1 MFRYFRDKV
10 DFCFYFCSLK
20 FRCMYR
26 SHNCGELNASHINT
40 EVTLAGWVQKSRD
53 KGFMNWVDIRDRY
66 GVTQLIF
73 DESRSQKEVFE
84 LAKTLGRE
92 FVIQAKGTVIER
104 EAKNANMS
112 TGDIEILV
120 TELKIL
126 NSSLTPP
133 FTIEDETDGGEDI
146 RMKYRYLDIRRNPVK
161 NNLLFRHKVAME
173 VRKYL
178 SDLDFCEVETPYLI
192 KSTPEGARD
201 FVVPSRMNEGQF
213 YALPQSPQTFK
224 QLLMVGGMDK
234 YFQIVKCFRDED
246 LRADRQPE
254 FTQIDCEMAFV
265 EQEDILNVFEG
276 LTRHL
281 LKEIK
286 GIEVKKFP
294 RITYDYAM
302 KTYGNDKP
310 DIRFGMEFGE
320 LNEFAQHK
328 DFSVFN
334 SAELVVGIAVPGA
347 GNYTRKEIDGLI
359 DWIKR
364 PQIGAS
370 GMVYVKCNE
379 DGTYKS
385 SVDKFYD
392 QDDLGNWSKTTGA
405 KPGDMIFVLS
415 GLADKTRTQLSALR
429 MELANRLGLRNPTE
443 FAPLWVVDFP
453 LLEFEEETG
462 RYHAMHHPFTS
473 PKPEDMHLL
482 ETNPKAVRANAYDMV
497 LNGNEIG
504 GGSIR
509 IHDKTTQQLM
519 FKYLGFTPEQ
529 AEDQFGF
536 LMNAFQYGAPPHGG
550 LAFGLDRL
558 VSILGGQE
566 TIRDFIAF
574 PKNNSGRD
582 VMIDAPSVIDEIQLN
597 ELHIKLDLA

>member
-1 MFRYFRDKV
+1 
-10 DFCFYFCSLK
+10 
-20 FRCMYR
+20 MYR

-40 EVTLAGWVQKSRD
+40 EVSLAGWVQKSRD
-53 KGFMNWVDIRDRY
+53 KGFMNWVDLRDRY

-92 FVIQAKGTVIER
+92 FVIQVKGTVIER
-104 EAKNANMS
+104 EAKNTNMV

-120 TELKIL
+120 TEMKIL
-126 NSSLTPP
+126 NASITPP

-286 GIEVKKFP
+286 GIEVEKFP

-415 GLADKTRTQLSALR
+415 GSADKTRTQLSALR
-429 MELANRLGLRNPTE
+429 MELAKRLGLRNPAE

-509 IHDKTTQQLM
+509 IHDKATQQLM

-558 VSILGGQE
+558 VAILGGQE

-582 VMIDAPSVIDEIQLN
+582 VMIDAPSLIDELQLN
-597 ELHIKLDLA
+597 ELHIKLNLG